1 MQVSLIVNRGK
12 SAGKEIVIPTPVF
25 LIGRGEDCHLRPKS
39 DAISRR
45 HCELSIEKNA
55 VWVKD
60 LGSRNGTL
68 VNGEKIA
75 DRVELQSGDVVR
87 IGKLEFQLKVVKPL
101 KLTPNAPSDVADWLE
116 GEEDTEAKQIAA
128 PETRQF
134 KLDETSHG
142 ELQRAAERVERAA
155 SDDDAG
161 SQTMD
166 GSQTIDGSE
175 ESSDDT
181 TGFFLGRGKKKE
193 KKAKPGKLPQR
204 SGPTSESSTS
214 AAAETLKN
222 FFNNRS

>member
-45 HCELSIEKNA
+45 HCELSIEENA

-116 GEEDTEAKQIAA
+116 GEEDAEAKQIAA

-142 ELQRAAERVERAA
+142 ELQRAGERVELAA
-155 SDDDAG
+155 SDDD
-161 SQTMD
+161 S

-175 ESSDDT
+175 DSSDDT